1 MEKFLILVD
10 IFLDI
15 AYNGRPQEHPGMT
28 QVWILQLSVSGEVWW
43 QDLADTSEDQTENLL
58 SLE

>member
-15 AYNGRPQEHPGMT
+15 AYNGRPQEHPGMI
-28 QVWILQLSVSGEVWW
+28 QFFRLKHEEVPK
-43 QDLADTSEDQTENLL
+43 TYEDIVGC
-58 SLE
+58 SM